1 VSLIQILLVNHESV
15 KMPSALINIVT
26 LCTVM
31 YIRNYKR
38 HLNIAESTSLQNVN
52 LAEFILAFLEGPL
65 KYAKLAP
72 RENNPAIRYVVD
84 WSCYRNIYTAEL
96 CYS

>member
-65 KYAKLAP
+65 KYAKITPPYGTL
-72 RENNPAIRYVVD
+72 
-84 WSCYRNIYTAEL
+84 
-96 CYS
+96 